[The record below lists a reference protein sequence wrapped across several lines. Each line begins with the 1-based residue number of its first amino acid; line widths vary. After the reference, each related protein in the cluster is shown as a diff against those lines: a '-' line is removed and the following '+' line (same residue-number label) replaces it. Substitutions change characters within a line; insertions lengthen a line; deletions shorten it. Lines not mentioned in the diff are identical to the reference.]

1 MNLGE
6 RIMRILETDDHAIEL
21 HEVYITIDI
30 SELYAEIV
38 EVYKESENGP
48 GFVLI
53 TTVKASEPKSSN
65 QEDINTDFRRLEL

>member
-1 MNLGE
+1 MK
-6 RIMRILETDDHAIEL
+6 ILDTDNHAVEL

-30 SELYAEIV
+30 SELYIEIV

-53 TTVKASEPKSSN
+53 TSVKASESEASS
-65 QEDINTDFRRLEL
+65 QQDINTDFRRFEL